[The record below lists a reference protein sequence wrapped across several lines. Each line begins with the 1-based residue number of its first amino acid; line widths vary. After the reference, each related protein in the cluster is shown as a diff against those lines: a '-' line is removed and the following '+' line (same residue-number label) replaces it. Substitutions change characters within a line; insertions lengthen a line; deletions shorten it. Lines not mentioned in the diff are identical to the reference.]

1 MGREYD
7 AGVLGRCIVVIPA
20 LSPDPKV
27 TDYVSTLLDKGFR
40 QVVVVDDGSGE
51 AFAGTFYTLEGM
63 EGCTVLRHEKNRGKG
78 RALKTAF
85 AHILNC
91 PLWEGSAVVTAD
103 ADGQHSVEDVCA
115 VAAAAAAEEKRL
127 VMGVRDLSLPNVP
140 TRSKIGNR
148 VTSWAFH
155 LLYGVRLEDTQTGLR
170 GIPWGLL
177 RWCAGIEG
185 DRFEYEMNMLIKA
198 AREHV
203 ELRQVSIEVIYYDN
217 NAGSHLHTVRD
228 AWRVFCILMA
238 GLGWYTAAAALSAAA
253 DVLTFW
259 LGSAV
264 IFRPLS
270 DLACYWWSTLTARAL
285 SSTLNYSLNRRY
297 VFGAKPRPRTVVR
310 YYCLWLGQLMC
321 SYLLLLFM
329 TVLIPSLPPVVS
341 KALVDI
347 LLAIGSYQ
355 IQMHWVFREE
365 DEDEE
370 R

>member
-1 MGREYD
+1 MAREYD
-7 AGVLGRCIVVIPA
+7 VSVLGRCIVVIPA
-20 LSPDPKV
+20 LCPDPAV
-27 TDYVSTLLDKGFR
+27 TEYVSTLLDKGFR
-40 QVVVVDDGSGE
+40 QVVVVDDGSGP
-51 AFAGTFYTLEGM
+51 ACADTFRELEYK

-115 VAAAAAAEEKRL
+115 VAAAAAEEERRL
-127 VMGVRDLSLPNVP
+127 VMGVRDLSLPHVP

-148 VTSWAFH
+148 LTSWAFH
-155 LLYGVRLEDTQTGLR
+155 LLYGARLCDTQTGLR

-177 RWCAGIEG
+177 RWCAEIEG
-185 DRFEYEMNMLIKA
+185 ERFEYEMNMLIRA

-203 ELRQVSIEVIYYDN
+203 ELRQVSIEVIYYNN
-217 NAGSHLHTVRD
+217 NAGTHLHAVRD
-228 AWRVFCILMA
+228 SWRVFRILMA

-270 DLACYWWSTLTARAL
+270 NLACYWWSTLTARAL
-285 SSTLNYSLNRRY
+285 SSTINYTLNRRY

-329 TVLIPSLPPVVS
+329 TLLFPALPPVVS

-355 IQMHWVFREE
+355 IQLHWVFREE
-365 DEDEE
+365 DADET

>member
-27 TDYVSTLLDKGFR
+27 TDYVSALLGKGFR
-40 QVVVVDDGSGE
+40 QVVVVDDGSGDS
-51 AFAGTFYTLEGM
+51 FAGTFYALEQTA
-63 EGCTVLRHEKNRGKG
+63 GCTVLHHEKNRGKG